1 MSAIIANQKTVKGE
15 MLQEYESEASV
26 LDVND
31 RVTIHA
37 ILKISLEYPNVY
49 PILKFD
55 LGSVGL
61 GECVD
66 VDLIH

>member
-1 MSAIIANQKTVKGE
+1 

-55 LGSVGL
+55 LGNA
-61 GECVD
+61 E
-66 VDLIH
+66 